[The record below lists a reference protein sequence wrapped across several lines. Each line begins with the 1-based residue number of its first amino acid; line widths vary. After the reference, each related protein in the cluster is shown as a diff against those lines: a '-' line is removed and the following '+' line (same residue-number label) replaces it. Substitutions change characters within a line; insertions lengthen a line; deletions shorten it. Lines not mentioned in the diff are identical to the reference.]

1 MIETC
6 RKIWKLLSRR
16 ERWQFGLVFVAMTVA
31 AGLQVTGIASVAPF
45 LTVAADPGSVQ
56 DNAWLAWGYNAFG
69 FESTQQFLIGL
80 GFGALAVVAVGNALI
95 VFTRWVMFRWM
106 WHRHYV
112 LSSKLFT
119 KYLSQPYAYF
129 LTRNSSK
136 LKTLVLSEVKEM
148 VTGVIKP
155 VLQAM
160 ARGIVALFVIG
171 FLFYI
176 DPVLALIV
184 TVVLGGAYGV
194 LYTAVRQWLRRIGE
208 ARVQANQD
216 RFSVANEVFGAV
228 KDVKLLGKE
237 EVFAD
242 RYRTPTREHAIYRTW
257 SDVVSQAPKY
267 LFEAVAFGGIILI
280 AVYLLWVGGEMQ
292 EIIPILG
299 MYTFAGYRLMPAL
312 QVMFRGVSKL
322 RFNAPAVD
330 KVYQDMTEYRY
341 ASAMRSNDKESSK
354 AERQPLRERL
364 SLEDVT
370 FRYPD
375 GEAALRDVSC
385 TVEARTTVG
394 IVGPSGAG
402 KTTLVDLVLG
412 LFLPQEGKVRVDD
425 TPLTPDNVRAWQ
437 RTIGYVPQEINLADT
452 TVSRNIAY
460 GEPEDAIDMGA
471 VRRAARSASIHEF
484 VRAELSEGYD
494 TVVGEEGVRLS
505 GGQRQRIGIARALY
519 RDPEMLIFDEA
530 TSSVDTATERQIME
544 SIYQL
549 SGEKT
554 ILVIAHRT
562 KTLERCDKI
571 LEIEEGE
578 LVGERGYQEIVG
590 A

>member
-1 MIETC
+1 M
-6 RKIWKLLSRR
+6 
-16 ERWQFGLVFVAMTVA
+16 
-31 AGLQVTGIASVAPF
+31 
-45 LTVAADPGSVQ
+45 
-56 DNAWLAWGYNAFG
+56 
-69 FESTQQFLIGL
+69 
-80 GFGALAVVAVGNALI
+80 VV
-95 VFTRWVMFRWM
+95 
-106 WHRHYV
+106 
-112 LSSKLFT
+112 
-119 KYLSQPYAYF
+119 
-129 LTRNSSK
+129 
-136 LKTLVLSEVKEM
+136 
-148 VTGVIKP
+148 GVIKP

-160 ARGIVALFVIG
+160 ARGIVALFIIG

-194 LYTAVRQWLRRIGE
+194 LYLAVRQWLHRIGE
-208 ARVQANQD
+208 AKVEANEE
-216 RFSVANEVFGAV
+216 RFSIANEAFGAV
-228 KDVKLLGKE
+228 KDVKILGKE
-237 EVFAD
+237 EVFTN
-242 RYRTPTREHAIYRTW
+242 RYRQPTQEYSSHRTW
-257 SDVVSQAPKY
+257 SGVISMAPKY

-280 AVYLLWVGGEMQ
+280 AVYLLWAGGEMQ

-330 KVYQDMTEYRY
+330 KVHRDMTESRY
-341 ASAMRSNDKESSK
+341 TSAMRSNGETSK
-354 AERQPLRERL
+354 AGRLPLREQL
-364 SLEDVT
+364 SLEGVT

-375 GEAALRDVSC
+375 GEVALRDVSC

-412 LFLPQEGKVRVDD
+412 LYLPQEGEIRVDGTSLGRD
-425 TPLTPDNVRAWQ
+425 TVRAWQ

-452 TVSRNIAY
+452 SVARNIAY
-460 GEPEDAIDMGA
+460 GEPEENIDMDA

-484 VRAELSEGYD
+484 VQKELSKGYD
-494 TVVGEEGVRLS
+494 TVVGEEGMRLS

-530 TSSVDTATERQIME
+530 TSSVDTATERHIME
-544 SIYQL
+544 SIYKL

-554 ILVIAHRT
+554 ILVIAHRIN
-562 KTLERCDKI
+562 TLEQCDKI
-571 LEIEEGE
+571 LKIEEGKLIGE
-578 LVGERGYQEIVG
+578 LNYREIG
-590 A
+590 ATQTSSSP